1 MWFVH
6 RLNFFSIIL
15 KHLILCKKKLSMETN
30 ANESL
35 CQRGE
40 QTQMVVTPVLL
51 ELSKAQTRESLGL
64 TYQSV

>member
-15 KHLILCKKKLSMETN
+15 KHLILCEKKTLTVEMN

-35 CQRGE
+35 CQRCE
-40 QTQMVVTPVLL
+40 QTQIVVSSVIL
-51 ELSKAQTRESLGL
+51 ELS
-64 TYQSV
+64 